1 MDCSLAGMLLDH
13 FRELYV
19 DSMEEEM
26 NNILFLGACGCL
38 PFRL

>member
-38 PFRL
+38 PSRF